1 MIKLIVD
8 GNDITSLIINRLI
21 NLTLT
26 DERDGN
32 VDQLDIEISNHDLLI
47 TMPPPKAQ
55 LQLWLADNQGDLVEM
70 GTYHVDTSEF
80 AIRDRIITITARS
93 ADVTDSLRVRR
104 EVSYED
110 TTLGDILQQIASRN
124 ALESVVSA
132 ALSAIGID
140 HFDQTGESDLS
151 VIQRL
156 GDMYDAIA
164 TVKSGRVIFKE
175 AGTGTTA
182 SGKELKP
189 VIIELTEVEDA
200 RLKLES
206 SSYTGVTGFWNDKF
220 GATRNEVSVGTDINP
235 LNLGGTF
242 RSEKQC
248 QSAVE
253 SRWKQLQRAQS
264 VFSVTIPTIDPYAL
278 PDSPI
283 EFSNDW
289 PSEFKEQRLIISR
302 IKRRIGNGYS
312 TDIEAELA
320 TGSA

>member
-8 GNDITSLIINRLI
+8 GNDITSLIIERLI

-32 VDQLDIEISNHDLLI
+32 VDQLDIEISNHDLSI
-47 TMPPPKAQ
+47 AMPKPKAK
-55 LQLWLADNQGDLVEM
+55 LQLWLTDNDAHLVEM
-70 GTYHVDTSEF
+70 GTYHVDTSELSMP
-80 AIRDRIITITARS
+80 DRIINITARS
-93 ADVTDSLRVRR
+93 ADVTESLRVRR
-104 EVSYED
+104 EVSYKD
-110 TTLGDILQQIASRN
+110 TTLGDIIKQIASRN

-132 ALSAIGID
+132 AISAIGIE

-164 TVKSGRVIFKE
+164 TVKSGHVIFKE
-175 AGTGTTA
+175 SGTGTTA
-182 SGKELKP
+182 SGKELDP
-189 VIIELTEVEDA
+189 VFIELTKIQSA

-206 SSYTGVTGFWNDKF
+206 SSYTGVTGYWNDKF
-220 GATRNEVSVGTDINP
+220 GAKRNEVSVGTNVNP

-248 QSAVE
+248 QSTVE

-264 VFSVTIPTIDPYAL
+264 VFSVTLPAIDPYPL

-289 PSEFKEQRLIISR
+289 PSEFKDQQLIISR
-302 IKRRIGNGYS
+302 IIRRIGNGYS

-320 TGSA
+320 TGSS

>member
-1 MIKLIVD
+1 MMKILVD
-8 GNDITSLIINRLI
+8 GIDITSKIIDRLI
-21 NLTLT
+21 SLTLT

-32 VDQLDIEISNHDLLI
+32 VDQLDIEISNHDLSI
-47 TMPPPKAQ
+47 AMPKPKAT
-55 LQLWLADNQGDLVEM
+55 LQLWLADNDAHLVEM
-70 GTYHVDTSEF
+70 GTYHVDTSELSLP
-80 AIRDRIITITARS
+80 DRIINVTARS

-104 EVSYED
+104 EVSYAD
-110 TTLGDILQQIASRN
+110 TTLGDILQQIAARN

-164 TVKSGRVIFKE
+164 TVKAGRVIFKE

-182 SGKELKP
+182 SGKELEP
-189 VIIELTEVEDA
+189 VFIELTEIQDA

-220 GATRNEVSVGTDINP
+220 GATRNKVSVGTNVNP

-248 QSAVE
+248 LSAVE

-264 VFSVTIPTIDPYAL
+264 VFSATLPTIDPYAL

-289 PSEFKEQRLIISR
+289 PSEFTDQQLIISR
-302 IKRRIGNGYS
+302 ITRRIANGHS

-320 TGSA
+320 TRST